1 MKRKFSKNTCDAL
14 IFSEVAGLKPEIL
27 LKNDLLTA
35 WKYPDTE
42 FFLNLDWMQ
51 KIRTRK
57 NPVVG
62 HFSRS
67 IFKCIFQI
75 FYADFFLYTI
85 IFNKFRNTYLLE
97 HS

>member
-42 FFLNLDWMQ
+42 FFPKFELNTENTDQ
-51 KIRTRK
+51 KKPRSWTFFTQYLQMY
-57 NPVVG
+57 
-62 HFSRS
+62 FSNILRR
-67 IFKCIFQI
+67 
-75 FYADFFLYTI
+75 FFLTHYHFQQI
-85 IFNKFRNTYLLE
+85 
-97 HS
+97 